1 MEFLYSNL
9 CSRILSADFATLK
22 ISQILLTRGHAS
34 QASLTG
40 ASPKTGI
47 QESGILCFRLD
58 TKVAILCFSRKGT
71 RHLRQWAA
79 HHHERWGKRHVVY
92 SDNKVVRLNSIHNKQ
107 SAKYQRALFFS

>member
-40 ASPKTGI
+40 VSPKTSI
-47 QESGILCFRLD
+47 SESGILCLKLD
-58 TKVAILCFSRKGT
+58 TKVAISCFSRKGT
-71 RHLRQWAA
+71 RHLRRGAA
-79 HHHERWGKRHVVY
+79 HRHER
-92 SDNKVVRLNSIHNKQ
+92 
-107 SAKYQRALFFS
+107 